1 MAEKIKQNSKIS
13 ATNVS
18 PAPVVV
24 FPELSSKTNLE
35 CRALLE
41 DQILLV
47 DVRFVIRCHSQYS
60 FIMQDFLTPAE
71 CKSFVKFIDDLPLE
85 LTPPKKRGEADRF
98 NHRFSVT
105 STDFAAKLQTVLVPH
120 LPSFPYPAS
129 MKRGNAGNP
138 EGPRI
143 PHSVNSNIRVYKYTP
158 SQHFGPHY
166 DDSVR
171 DPMTGAKS
179 EWTLLIYLTG
189 VEDGV
194 QGGET
199 LFYNHERGK
208 AREFI
213 TARLTRGTA
222 LLHRHGQECMLHEG
236 STVRKGNKYVLR
248 SDLMFIG

>member
-1 MAEKIKQNSKIS
+1 MAKKIKQNSKIS

-98 NHRFSVT
+98 NRKSGLHSRFYQVSIH
-105 STDFAAKLQTVLVPH
+105 DIVLRRSLFCDVYGFCSEVADSPCPLLAFVP
-120 LPSFPYPAS
+120 LPSV
-129 MKRGNAGNP
+129 
-138 EGPRI
+138 
-143 PHSVNSNIRVYKYTP
+143 H
-158 SQHFGPHY
+158 
-166 DDSVR
+166 
-171 DPMTGAKS
+171 
-179 EWTLLIYLTG
+179 
-189 VEDGV
+189 
-194 QGGET
+194 ET
-199 LFYNHERGK
+199 W
-208 AREFI
+208 
-213 TARLTRGTA
+213 
-222 LLHRHGQECMLHEG
+222 
-236 STVRKGNKYVLR
+236 
-248 SDLMFIG
+248 

>member
-1 MAEKIKQNSKIS
+1 MAKKIKQNSKIS

-47 DVRFVIRCHSQYS
+47 D
-60 FIMQDFLTPAE
+60 DFLTPAE

-105 STDFAAKLQTVLVPH
+105 STDFAAKLQTVLVPY

-208 AREFI
+208 AREVI

-222 LLHRHGQECMLHEG
+222 LLHR
-236 STVRKGNKYVLR
+236 
-248 SDLMFIG
+248 